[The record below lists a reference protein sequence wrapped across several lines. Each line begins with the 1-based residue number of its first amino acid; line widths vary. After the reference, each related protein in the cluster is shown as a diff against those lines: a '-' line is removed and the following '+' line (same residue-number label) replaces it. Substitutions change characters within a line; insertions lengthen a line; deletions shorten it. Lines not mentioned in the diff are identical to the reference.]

1 MDFIQQD
8 AFRRTF
14 REDLFLK
21 AFFAGAL
28 YEISDFKIV
37 FIFEIFLGHIFSPSA
52 KGKTESLSQ
61 DQSSHKSNS
70 FLKIGYTRPF
80 WQMISPPVPGL
91 DKTPL

>member
-14 REDLFLK
+14 REGLFLT

-37 FIFEIFLGHIFSPSA
+37 FVFKWLFGH
-52 KGKTESLSQ
+52 KGRLPITK
-61 DQSSHKSNS
+61 SSIPQGN
-70 FLKIGYTRPF
+70 F
-80 WQMISPPVPGL
+80 WQPGSFPVMPA
-91 DKTPL
+91 